1 MRALSM
7 IGSRPSASSSS
18 RRRRNYNPHDGSSSF
33 LTRYFL
39 IILLLF
45 GCMLISLNRRFM
57 DMVVQDATSMVEVHL
72 KSSFSSLLH
81 HTSSDRSSTST
92 ADAGQ
97 LPRKQAAIDHSTSTG
112 NPHEHR
118 SAGLNCDKWG
128 GPSNDLA
135 QEMVYWEDIPSD
147 ASVVSPFHKPE
158 MPQYMTFEPDQ
169 GGWNNIR
176 MAMES
181 MLVRILVR
189 ILSFDRQMER

>member
-1 MRALSM
+1 
-7 IGSRPSASSSS
+7 
-18 RRRRNYNPHDGSSSF
+18 
-33 LTRYFL
+33 
-39 IILLLF
+39 
-45 GCMLISLNRRFM
+45 MLISLNSRIM

-72 KSSFSSLLH
+72 KSSFRSAM
-81 HTSSDRSSTST
+81 HTSSDRSSK
-92 ADAGQ
+92 AEAGQ
-97 LPRKQAAIDHSTSTG
+97 LPLAPPHPPSSSSLLQKQAAIDHSTNTE
-112 NPHEHR
+112 NQHEHR

-158 MPQYMTFEPDQ
+158 KPQYMTFEPDQ

-181 MLVRILVR
+181 MLVRILV
-189 ILSFDRQMER
+189 LSVDRHCI